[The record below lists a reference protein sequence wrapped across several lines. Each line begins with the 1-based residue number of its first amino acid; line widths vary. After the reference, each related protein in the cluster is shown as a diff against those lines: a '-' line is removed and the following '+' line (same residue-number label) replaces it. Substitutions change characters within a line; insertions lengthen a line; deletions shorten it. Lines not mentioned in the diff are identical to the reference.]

1 LAILTLVLLEFG
13 DFAMMRRVLK
23 GIKARAE
30 RLPAQRS
37 TGAAVA

>member
-1 LAILTLVLLEFG
+1 MLTLVLLEFG

-30 RLPAQRS
+30 RLHAQRS
-37 TGAAVA
+37 TGTAVA